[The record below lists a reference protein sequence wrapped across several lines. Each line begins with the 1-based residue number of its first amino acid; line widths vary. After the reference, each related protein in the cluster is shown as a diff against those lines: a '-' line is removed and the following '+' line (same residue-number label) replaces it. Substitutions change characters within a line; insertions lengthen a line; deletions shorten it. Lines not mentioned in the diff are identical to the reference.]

1 MMANRLSADRRARGI
16 AIALLERVALIAASM
31 FAVER
36 LVGRFPRALRGAAP
50 ASHRLAT
57 GMFARLAVDF

>member
-16 AIALLERVALIAASM
+16 AIARSERVALIAASM

-36 LVGRFPRALRGAAP
+36 LVGRFPRVFGAPP